1 MEGRIEGRMKP
12 VNKGRREQERKG
24 RKEEGRRVGRREE
37 GKERRL
43 EMKPNAGASC
53 TRHLN

>member
-1 MEGRIEGRMKP
+1 MKP